1 MAEPLGSFCLV
12 LHAHLPYVLGHGT
25 WPHGAQMLYDAA
37 TDTYIPLLW
46 TLRKLA
52 HEGVRPALTISFSP
66 VLLEQFADERFRE
79 WYPAA
84 LGERIYFAG
93 ENEREFSAR
102 GDGHLAWLARRWR
115 ERLEAIRATFEDLG
129 RDLVSG
135 YRDLHH
141 AGLIQLITSAAT
153 HGYLPL
159 LREDGSIQLQI
170 KQAVAC
176 FRRHIGDWPRGIWL
190 PECGYRPRCYWAP
203 PSHLAPP
210 QTPWPRKGIE
220 EFLAD
225 NGIDFCFV
233 DTHMLSGPVAPA
245 EVEWHDTLGKL
256 WGRLRQIRE
265 PMRYDGPRTPY
276 APYFIASWVQD
287 LPAVAAFIRDPTT
300 GLRVWSA
307 RHGYPGDFDYL
318 EFHKKHIPGDLRYWR
333 VTDASGDLAS
343 KDVYVPEWAEN
354 KAREHAGNFLWL
366 VKETLRWAPHDGRR
380 PVLCAPFDAEL
391 FGHWWHEGPLFLEH
405 VLRWMHHDPDIHL
418 ATCSEYLAQFPP
430 TEAIQLPEGSW
441 GAGGGHWV
449 WDNDRVA
456 WTWPKVWDAE
466 LDYLALLRDHGL
478 GHDAPSRALVT
489 QAGREL
495 LLLQASD
502 WQFLITTDGAPDY
515 AAQRLGAHHSDFKRL
530 AQTARRY
537 CRAEWIAPEEWD
549 HLGSCQDRDRL
560 FPDLDPEWFAR
571 VDRPAQ

>member
-1 MAEPLGSFCLV
+1 
-12 LHAHLPYVLGHGT
+12 
-25 WPHGAQMLYDAA
+25 
-37 TDTYIPLLW
+37 
-46 TLRKLA
+46 
-52 HEGVRPALTISFSP
+52 
-66 VLLEQFADERFRE
+66 
-79 WYPAA
+79 
-84 LGERIYFAG
+84 
-93 ENEREFSAR
+93 
-102 GDGHLAWLARRWR
+102 
-115 ERLEAIRATFEDLG
+115 
-129 RDLVSG
+129 
-135 YRDLHH
+135 
-141 AGLIQLITSAAT
+141 
-153 HGYLPL
+153 
-159 LREDGSIQLQI
+159 
-170 KQAVAC
+170 
-176 FRRHIGDWPRGIWL
+176 
-190 PECGYRPRCYWAP
+190 
-203 PSHLAPP
+203 
-210 QTPWPRKGIE
+210 
-220 EFLAD
+220 
-225 NGIDFCFV
+225 
-233 DTHMLSGPVAPA
+233 
-245 EVEWHDTLGKL
+245 VEWHDTLGKL

-287 LPAVAAFIRDPTT
+287 LPAVAAFIRDPAT

-343 KDVYVPEWAEN
+343 KEVYVPEWAEN
-354 KAREHAGNFLWL
+354 KAREHAGNFLWV
-366 VKETLRWAPHDGRR
+366 VKETLRWAPRDGRR

-456 WTWPKVWDAE
+456 WTWPKIWDAE

-515 AAQRLGAHHSDFKRL
+515 ASQRFGAHHGDFKRL
-530 AQTARRY
+530 AHTARRY
-537 CRAEWIAPEEWD
+537 CRGEWVTPEEWE
-549 HLGSCQDRDRL
+549 HLGGCQDRDRL
-560 FPDLDPEWFAR
+560 FPDLDPQWFAH